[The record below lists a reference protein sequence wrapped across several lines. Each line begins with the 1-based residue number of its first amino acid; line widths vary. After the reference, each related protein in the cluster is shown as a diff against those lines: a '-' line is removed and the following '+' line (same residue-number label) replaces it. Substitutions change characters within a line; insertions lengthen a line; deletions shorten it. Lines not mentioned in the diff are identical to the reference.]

1 MSKLLIKI
9 IIFIAIIFLIGII
22 IISFIKNKNSKQ
34 NFYKDNNIENF
45 NNNINEEIK
54 NNEEIEETMQIYIK
68 VNNRTLT
75 AILENNSSAVALA
88 ERLKQNDITIN
99 MSDYGSFEK
108 VGNLGFSLPRNDKQ
122 IATEAGDL
130 ILYQGNSITIYYD
143 TNSWNFTKLGRIIDI
158 TQDELKEILGKGDV
172 TVTFSLEK

>member
-1 MSKLLIKI
+1 MENLKDENKELMIIPNAVHTDLYDNLKVIPFDKI
-9 IIFIAIIFLIGII
+9 EEFFI
-22 IISFIKNKNSKQ
+22 
-34 NFYKDNNIENF
+34 D
-45 NNNINEEIK
+45 EEIK

-143 TNSWNFTKLGRIIDI
+143 TNSWNFTKLGRIVDI

>member
-9 IIFIAIIFLIGII
+9 IIFIAITFLIGLFVIVL
-22 IISFIKNKNSKQ
+22 IKNKEGNKNLYSENSTE
-34 NFYKDNNIENF
+34 YF

-68 VNNRTLT
+68 VNNRILT
-75 AILENNSSAVALA
+75 ALLEDNSSAIALV
-88 ERLKQNDITIN
+88 EKLKQDDITIN
-99 MSDYGSFEK
+99 MSDYGNFEK
-108 VGNLGFSLPRNDKQ
+108 VGELGFSLPRNDMQ
-122 IATEAGDL
+122 ITTKAGDL

-143 TNSWNFTKLGRIIDI
+143 TNSWNFTKLGRIIDL
-158 TQDELKEILGKGDV
+158 TQAELKEILGKGDV

>member
-1 MSKLLIKI
+1 
-9 IIFIAIIFLIGII
+9 
-22 IISFIKNKNSKQ
+22 
-34 NFYKDNNIENF
+34 
-45 NNNINEEIK
+45 
-54 NNEEIEETMQIYIK
+54 MQIYIK

-172 TVTFSLEK
+172 TVTFSLKNKY

>member
-22 IISFIKNKNSKQ
+22 IISFIKNRNQ
-34 NFYKDNNIENF
+34 NLCQDNNIENF